1 MKTKAEIIDLMQKEK
16 IEYIGLKVKAT
27 DKIGMLYHLTPAG
40 NLVDC
45 YSKSVKKTATFEA
58 RILHDGSQAIVNI

>member
-1 MKTKAEIIDLMQKEK
+1 MKTKEEIIEMMKEENIK
-16 IEYIGLKVKAT
+16 YIGLKTKAT
-27 DKIGMLYHLTPAG
+27 DKVGMLYHLTPAG

-45 YSKSVKKTATFEA
+45 YSKSVKKSATFEA

>member
-1 MKTKAEIIDLMQKEK
+1 MKTKEEIIEMMKEENIK
-16 IEYIGLKVKAT
+16 YIGLKIKAT
-27 DKIGMLYHLTPAG
+27 DKVGMLYHLTPAG

-45 YSKSVKKTATFEA
+45 YSKSVKKSATFEA